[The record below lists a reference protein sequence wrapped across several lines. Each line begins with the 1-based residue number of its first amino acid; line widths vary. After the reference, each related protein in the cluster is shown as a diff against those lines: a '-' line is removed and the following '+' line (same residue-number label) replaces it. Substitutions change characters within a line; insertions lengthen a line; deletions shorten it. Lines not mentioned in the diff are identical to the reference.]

1 MRYLLDTSVY
11 AQPLRK
17 NPTASALE
25 RWQQIGFD
33 ATAVSI
39 VTEAEIL
46 SGLYLHG
53 GERRFHYYQNSLR
66 DRVRVLNV
74 DQPVARLFARL
85 KARQTRLNLPLPEND
100 LLVAATAKAHGL
112 TVATLN
118 RFSFE
123 RIEGVSWEDWSR

>member
-1 MRYLLDTSVY
+1 MRYLIDTSIY

-17 NPTASALE
+17 NPLQQVLE
-25 RWQQIGFD
+25 RWQQVGFD

-39 VTEAEIL
+39 VTEAEVL

-66 DRVRVLNV
+66 DRVQILNV
-74 DQPVARLFARL
+74 DPPVARLYARL
-85 KARQTRLNLPLPEND
+85 KARQTRMNLPLPEND
-100 LLVAATAKAHGL
+100 LFVAATAKAHGL

-118 RFSFE
+118 RKSFE
-123 RIEGVSWEDWSR
+123 QIEGLTWEDWSR